1 MDNWPSV
8 EIRIED
14 LFYIYKGGDQTVV
27 ALRGLHLTIHAGEC
41 LVIKGPNGSGKS
53 TLVKLL
59 SGYYSPT
66 AGKILI
72 GDQDISEI
80 DPLRLRR
87 EYVASIDQR
96 GNLITEITVIENLV
110 LAYCLTGNSKSV
122 GESLANDLLT
132 MHGLLGLFEQF
143 PEQLS
148 AGERQLLSLLAA
160 IATNPKILVVDE
172 PSGELDNESAEKIY
186 SLLKSIAGETTVVLV
201 THDDRAEYFGDRI
214 VRIRE
219 GKLSE
224 EWVPGEVEESVVD
237 PFGWMRVREIALPLP
252 KRKLQKLNSSREIQL
267 VVKNIGLD
275 YGSKKIFSGVNI
287 EAASGELIALDGG
300 SGSGKSSLL
309 RILCGIQDSSIGEIF
324 ITENRIQYL
333 DRSERAELRNEH
345 ISFLSQNSNAF
356 ENVSLS
362 EYLGSTPIELGKAF
376 DLRMKNP
383 LSAFSGGERAW
394 IELLKIVAEGKPIL
408 VLDEPTSQMDERR
421 TFEAAQILFNYVD
434 HGGLIIM
441 STREEIFFNV
451 ADKTIRL

>member
-1 MDNWPSV
+1 M

-14 LFYIYKGGDQTVV
+14 LFYIYKSDDQTVV

-41 LVIKGPNGSGKS
+41 LVIRGPNGSGKS

-66 AGKILI
+66 AGKIFI
-72 GDQDISEI
+72 GDQDISDI

-96 GNLITEITVIENLV
+96 GNLIYEITVIENLV
-110 LAYCLTGNSKSV
+110 LAYSLSGKSNTLS
-122 GESLANDLLT
+122 ENLAKDLLAT
-132 MHGLLGLFEQF
+132 HGLLGLSQHF

-160 IATNPKILVVDE
+160 IAANPKVLVADE
-172 PSGELDNESAEKIY
+172 PSGELDNESARKIY

-237 PFGWMRVREIALPLP
+237 PFGWMRVREIANPLP
-252 KRKLQKLNSSREIQL
+252 GRATQISGTSRKILL
-267 VVKNIGLD
+267 VANNIGLT
-275 YGSKKIFSGVNI
+275 YGAKKIFSDINI
-287 EAASGELIALDGG
+287 EAASGELIALEAS

-309 RILCGIQDSSIGEIF
+309 RMLCGIQDASIGEIF
-324 ITENRIQYL
+324 IAENRIQNL
-333 DRSERAELRNEH
+333 DRSERAELRNKF
-345 ISFLSQNSNAF
+345 ISFLNQNSNAF
-356 ENVSLS
+356 ENISLG

-376 DLRMKNP
+376 NLRNRDP
-383 LSAFSGGERAW
+383 LSTFSGGERAR
-394 IELLKIVAEGKPIL
+394 IELLKTVAEGKPIL
-408 VLDEPTSQMDERR
+408 ILDEPTSQMDERR
-421 TFEAAQILFNYVD
+421 TREAAQILFDYVD
-434 HGGLIIM
+434 RGGLVVM
-441 STREEIFFNV
+441 STHEEIFLSC
-451 ADKTIRL
+451 ADRTIVFRH